1 MTSTRN
7 LVIALLLLVFG
18 AMFIAACGGGDDD
31 DAAGTAATATDKQ
44 SGNAGDKTDEPTK
57 AAETTG
63 ANPTDKPD
71 DGGAVADACAL
82 VTQSEAEAA
91 LGDSLQTP
99 YVTYTGTANVGLS
112 NAQATVSTCAYV
124 SNSSIASLNVNYWSS
139 PGNAAAVKAM
149 VEGACTGKE
158 MIDGLG
164 DVACWYDSQHVE
176 IQLATGATFLDIFA
190 TMNGDSSD
198 ALLNLSGKAVGRLS

>member
-18 AMFIAACGGGDDD
+18 AMFIAACGGDDDD
-31 DAAGTAATATDKQ
+31 DAAGTAATATREQ

-57 AAETTG
+57 AAETPG

-71 DGGAVADACAL
+71 DGGTVADACAL

-124 SNSSIASLNVNYWSS
+124 SDSSIASLNVNYWSS

-190 TMNGDSSD
+190 TMDGDSSD
-198 ALLNLSGKAVGRLS
+198 ALLDLSGKAVGRLS